1 MATLTNKTTVCKP
14 FRLFLLGDE
23 ISLNIKDSQSRKNTL
38 RTAAQAVV
46 WTWIFLSVGWLA
58 MVAWVAIIEP
68 MDEAVP
74 WVYAMTAVVP
84 PVSLLVV
91 GAALTWTARAL
102 LRYLPRL
109 A

>member
-1 MATLTNKTTVCKP
+1 MATPTNKSEAREP
-14 FRLFLLGDE
+14 FRLPLLGDE
-23 ISLNIKDSQSRKNTL
+23 ISVNIRIRKAARISM
-38 RTAAQAVV
+38 RTAAQTVV
-46 WTWIFLSVGWLA
+46 WTWIILSIGWLA
-58 MVAWVAIIEP
+58 MVAWVAVIEP

-84 PVSLLVV
+84 PASLLVV